1 MRWLSLWVVVMMCS
15 VSISYAEDRHP
26 ISVSDAWIREG
37 PPVVST
43 LAGYARVENLTDRE
57 IALVGATS
65 PDFTA
70 VEFHRTEVVDG
81 LARMREEQVIV
92 IAAGASVS
100 LEPGGLHMM
109 LMNPQRAL
117 KAGDRAIVELRLSD
131 GRLVR
136 VELPIHRQAPE
147 R

>member
-1 MRWLSLWVVVMMCS
+1 MRFFLPLVVLMTFLNT
-15 VSISYAEDRHP
+15 ISNAQGIQP
-26 ISVSDAWIREG
+26 IRISDAWIREG

-136 VELPIHRQAPE
+136 VELPIRRQAPE